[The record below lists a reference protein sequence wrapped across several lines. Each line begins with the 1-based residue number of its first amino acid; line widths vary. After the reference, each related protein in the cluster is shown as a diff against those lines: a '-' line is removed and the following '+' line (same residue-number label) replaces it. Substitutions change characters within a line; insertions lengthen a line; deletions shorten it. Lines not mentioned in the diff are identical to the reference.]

1 MSNRGTTN
9 DDVEL
14 GSRIRL
20 ARKRM
25 NMSQTEVAKA
35 LGVTYQQ
42 VQKYENGSDRIAVSR
57 LMVIARTLKVP
68 VAALIPGGDGE
79 EVALLT
85 TEEIAALAAFRQIGS
100 PAMRRAAVDALKA
113 FAAVAPSDM
122 QIEGSKRRAR
132 S

>member
-1 MSNRGTTN
+1 MSNRATTN
-9 DDVEL
+9 DDAEL

-25 NMSQTEVAKA
+25 NMSQTDVAKA

-57 LMVIARTLKVP
+57 LMAIARTLEVP
-68 VAALIPGGDGE
+68 VAALIPGAEGE

-85 TEEIAALAAFRQIGS
+85 TEEITALAAFRQIGV
-100 PAMRRAAVDALKA
+100 PAMRRAAVDALKT
-113 FAAVAPSDM
+113 FAAVAPSDKPTG
-122 QIEGSKRRAR
+122 GSKRRGR

>member
-1 MSNRGTTN
+1 MNNRGTTS
-9 DDVEL
+9 DDAEL

-20 ARKRM
+20 ARKRL
-25 NMSQTEVAKA
+25 NMSQTDVAKA

-57 LMVIARTLKVP
+57 LMAIARTLKVP

-100 PAMRRAAVDALKA
+100 PAMRRAAVDALKT
-113 FAAVAPSDM
+113 FAAVSPREESPSPT
-122 QIEGSKRRAR
+122 KRRRR